1 MKPIITTDQQVRQF
15 TPNVFATVEG
25 EVSLF
30 DKLKPFL
37 DDAQLWLES
46 IVPVLTPINHEQSVL
61 PSEEESSEEHQPGG
75 EVPGVD
81 GDESISPQE
90 AAEVPAEEVDEST
103 DPRLVHTQRILVTEA
118 FRRAIPSLDLVLT
131 PNGFGIVSN
140 DNMAPA
146 SSDRVNRLIDQ
157 LEAERDSSIKQL
169 VELQMSMDASVFT
182 TYPQYRHWVDTIFRP
197 FELQRINGS
206 RHLLADWLTDRYKI
220 NHIEVDLAE
229 KYLSMPILAKL
240 RLASTGQM
248 SKDYLYLSTQFAFAV
263 TEVAAGRECPVHFL
277 RSLADYCRKTWPE
290 EWEASSTAVR
300 FEDHSFPNHKNSKGF
315 WM

>member
-1 MKPIITTDQQVRQF
+1 MNPIITTDQQVRQY
-15 TPNVFATVEG
+15 TPNVFVTVEG
-25 EVSLF
+25 EMSLF
-30 DKLKPFL
+30 DKLKPFI
-37 DDAQLWLES
+37 DDSQLWLES

-90 AAEVPAEEVDEST
+90 ESEVPTEEVDEQPDS
-103 DPRLVHTQRILVTEA
+103 RLAIVERILVTEA

-146 SSDRVNRLIDQ
+146 SSDRVNRLIEQ
-157 LEAERDSSIKQL
+157 LEVERDNGIEQL
-169 VELQMSMDASVFT
+169 VRLQMSLDATVFT
-182 TYPQYRHWVDTIFRP
+182 TYPQYRHWVETIFRP
-197 FELQRINGS
+197 FEYQRISGS
-206 RHLLADWLTDRYKI
+206 HHRMADWLTDRYKI
-220 NHIEVDLAE
+220 NHIETDLAE
-229 KYLSMPILAKL
+229 KYLSLSILAKL
-240 RLASTGQM
+240 RLASVGQID
-248 SKDYLYLSTQFAFAV
+248 SKYLYLCDRFAYAV
-263 TEVAAGRECPVHFL
+263 IEVAGGRECPVHFL
-277 RSLADYCRKTWPE
+277 RDLADYCRKTWPE

-300 FEDHSFPNHKNSKGF
+300 YEDHSFQNRKNAKGF